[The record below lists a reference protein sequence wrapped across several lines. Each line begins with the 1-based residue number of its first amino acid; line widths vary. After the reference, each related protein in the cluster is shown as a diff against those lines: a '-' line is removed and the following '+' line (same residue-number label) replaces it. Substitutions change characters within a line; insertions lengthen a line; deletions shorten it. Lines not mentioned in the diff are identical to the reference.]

1 MDRVYAREAEQQDP
15 GDPGSWSSLV
25 LDPDHPEYKPASGA
39 GRMPNLH
46 PHQQRGD
53 DGKSGAGHMPNIHPH
68 QQRGEHSGFVGGVQP
83 EDHAYEVAKA
93 MYEQEEFSEALLYF
107 EECIKVLDIKARRA
121 GRSIDRDNLNFRNL
135 DDYMLKCRMALDVRN
150 AQRFRWLN
158 QLQASCLACVRCLA
172 PVVAEGH
179 QVGNDIRGIAGG

>member
-39 GRMPNLH
+39 GRMPNL
-46 PHQQRGD
+46 
-53 DGKSGAGHMPNIHPH
+53 HPH